1 MTITLWLALYAML
14 AFVLC
19 AIVLGVMWGEAD
31 RFRDEHEAWLAER
44 RRLHFK
50 RIADLEAFDAE
61 AADQRRRNSALRLN
75 RMVAAKAHIERV
87 NDAARTW
94 SA

>member
-31 RFRDEHEAWLAER
+31 RWLDEQQAALNEKR
-44 RRLHFK
+44 RFHFA
-50 RIADLEAFDAE
+50 RIAEFE
-61 AADQRRRNSALRLN
+61 AADEQRRRERVLRTK
-75 RMVAAKAHIERV
+75 RMVAAKAHRDRV